1 MTRTMLLLGAAA
13 FTTAAL
19 PASAHAAGPAG
30 PRVEVF
36 VGYDGADLEF
46 EDDDTTYDLHNKGI
60 FYGIGGGYDF
70 PLSNISA
77 LGVDVEI
84 SDSTADDSH
93 DSFLFDVRD
102 KFGMDFYVGGRASF
116 AVMDRATLYL
126 KGGYTNLQLK
136 AALNV
141 CGFPSFE
148 TAGIGLAVPCF
159 DTEVFDDSGSVD
171 GFRAGAG
178 IDIALFGRTYTG
190 FEYRYSSYDDNI
202 NRQQLMVKLGM
213 RF

>member
-1 MTRTMLLLGAAA
+1 MNRTIMLCAAA
-13 FTTAAL
+13 ALTAVAL
-19 PASAHAAGPAG
+19 PASALAAGPGG

-36 VGYDGADLEF
+36 VGYDAADLEY
-46 EDDDTTYDLHNKGI
+46 EDDGTTYDLHNKGI

-70 PLSNISA
+70 PLSGMSA

-84 SDSTADDSH
+84 SDSSADDSN
-93 DSFLFDVRD
+93 DGFLFDVSD
-102 KFGMDFYVGGRASF
+102 KFGFDFYVGGRASF
-116 AVMDRATLYL
+116 AVMDRATIYL
-126 KGGYTNLQLK
+126 KGGYTNLQVK

-171 GFRAGAG
+171 GFRAGGG
-178 IDIALFGRTYTG
+178 IDIALFGRTYAG
-190 FEYRYSSYDDNI
+190 VEYRFSSYDDDI
-202 NRQQLMVKLGM
+202 NRQQMMVKLGM